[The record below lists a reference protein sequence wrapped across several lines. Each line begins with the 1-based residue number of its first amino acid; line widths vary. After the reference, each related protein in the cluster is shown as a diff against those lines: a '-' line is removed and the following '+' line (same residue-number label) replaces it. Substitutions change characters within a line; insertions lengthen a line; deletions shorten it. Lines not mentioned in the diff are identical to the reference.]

1 MVLRLQAQFVTCQR
15 FGLYRGRGIHAIVV
29 DMTTMTV
36 RPTPSRTG
44 SLPGTGPGVRVRVT
58 YFPPNWFAAVM
69 GTGIIAIAA
78 HGLPWQPA
86 GLSVVAVGFWLLACL
101 VFVAVAV
108 TTIGHWVADP
118 AVARSHHGHRVV
130 AHFYGAVPMAIMTVG
145 TSTLLVGGGLV
156 GRDVALGVDVVCWIV
171 GTLGGVVTA
180 LVIPYRHLIVGRA
193 RVEDAFGG
201 WLMPVVPPMVSAS
214 AAAILSGQ
222 LGAGW
227 ARDLVLG
234 VGCAMFG
241 LAVVAAT
248 PILVA
253 LVRRFRTGDH
263 GATNMVPTWW
273 IVLGPLGQS
282 VTAMCMLAHAA
293 LHVVPA
299 PVAGAIHE
307 FAIAYGLVVWVIA
320 TAWIGVAALLTL
332 RTARAGMPFAMTWWS
347 FTFPVGTYVTGS
359 SALALTLGRPVF
371 EVAAVTGFAVLVA
384 AWAVVAARTA
394 RGIVSGDLLRL
405 PV

>member
-1 MVLRLQAQFVTCQR
+1 MTCQR
-15 FGLYRGRGIHAIVV
+15 FGIYRGRGIRAIVMG
-29 DMTTMTV
+29 MTTTTA
-36 RPTPSRTG
+36 RATPTG
-44 SLPGTGPGVRVRVT
+44 SLRGNGVGVRSRVT
-58 YFPPNWFAAVM
+58 YFPPNWFATVM

-101 VFVAVAV
+101 VFGAVVV
-108 TTIGHWVADP
+108 TTIGHWMADP
-118 AVARSHHGHRVV
+118 AVARGHHDHRVV

-145 TSTLLVGGGLV
+145 TSTVLVGVGVV
-156 GRDVALGVDVVCWIV
+156 GRDVALGVDVACWII

-180 LVIPYRHLIVGRA
+180 LVVPYRHLIVGRA
-193 RVEDAFGG
+193 HVGEAFGG

-214 AAAILSGQ
+214 AAAILAGQ

-227 ARDLVLG
+227 ARNLVLG
-234 VGCAMFG
+234 VGYAMFG

-263 GATNMVPTWW
+263 GATTIMPTWW

-282 VTAMCMLAHAA
+282 VTASCVLAQAA
-293 LHVVPA
+293 PHVVPA
-299 PVAGAIHE
+299 PVAGVIHE
-307 FAIAYGLVVWVIA
+307 FSLVYGLVVWVIA
-320 TAWIGVAALLTL
+320 TIWIGVAAQLTV
-332 RTARAGMPFAMTWWS
+332 RTARLGMPFAMTWWS

-359 SALALTLGRPVF
+359 SALALTLGWPVF
-371 EVAAVTGFAVLVA
+371 EIAAVAGFAVLA
-384 AWAVVAARTA
+384 LAWGVVAARTT
-394 RGIVSGDLLRL
+394 RGVVSGELLEL
-405 PV
+405 PDPAC

>member
-1 MVLRLQAQFVTCQR
+1 MIFVPIQR
-15 FGLYRGRGIHAIVV
+15 FGSYRPPGIHAIVV

-36 RPTPSRTG
+36 RPT
-44 SLPGTGPGVRVRVT
+44 GVRVRPA

-86 GLSVVAVGFWLLACL
+86 GMSVVAVGFWLLACI
-101 VFVAVAV
+101 VFVSVVAATAV
-108 TTIGHWVADP
+108 HWMADP
-118 AVARSHHGHRVV
+118 ETARGHHAHHVV

-145 TSTLLVGGGLV
+145 TSTLVVGAGIV
-156 GRDVALGVDVVCWIV
+156 GRDLALGVDVVCWIV

-180 LVIPYRHLIVGRA
+180 LVIPYQHLIVGRA
-193 RVEDAFGG
+193 RVDDAFGG

-234 VGCAMFG
+234 VGCVMFG
-241 LAVVAAT
+241 LAVLAAA

-253 LVRRFRTGDH
+253 LARRFRTGEH
-263 GATNMVPTWW
+263 GAAHMMPTWW

-282 VTAMCMLAHAA
+282 VTAACLLA
-293 LHVVPA
+293 HVVPHAASA
-299 PVAGAIHE
+299 PVAGAVYE
-307 FAIAYGLVVWVIA
+307 FAVAYGLVVWAVA
-320 TAWIGVAALLTL
+320 TLWIGVAARITL

-359 SALALTLGRPVF
+359 SALMLTLSWPVF
-371 EVAAVTGFAVLVA
+371 EVAAIAGFSVLVA
-384 AWAVVAARTA
+384 AWLVVAVRTA
-394 RGIVSGDLLRL
+394 RGVVSGELLRL
-405 PV
+405 PA